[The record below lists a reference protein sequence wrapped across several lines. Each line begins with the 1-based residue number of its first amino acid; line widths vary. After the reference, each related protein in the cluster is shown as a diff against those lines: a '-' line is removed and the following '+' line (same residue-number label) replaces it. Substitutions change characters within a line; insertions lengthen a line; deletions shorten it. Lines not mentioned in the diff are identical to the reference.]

1 MRLFR
6 TIMVAAAC
14 LLITGNA
21 NADGSWPKGTIK
33 LVIPA
38 KAGGGTD
45 IMGRIFANY
54 LQQTTGSAV
63 AVINQ
68 PSGGGTVGY
77 EMVRTAKP
85 DGQTLLYAHTSL
97 LINAHTGRYPHSLSD
112 FTPIAYA
119 QIYPPQVYAV
129 APNAPW
135 NNLKDFVNDARNNPG
150 KLTIGVSLGG
160 TTHFI
165 AGLMQ
170 QAENIELKMV
180 EASSEV
186 DKVAAIQGGHIDI
199 GNLGAKSA
207 RQFVEAG
214 KMKPLALL
222 DPVPNKSFP
231 EFPTAIEQ
239 GVNVFWQTPLIV
251 FGPKDMDPAI
261 VQKINEVTKGMS
273 QDPTIQESLEKMSSS
288 YNYHPVEEVQKLLE
302 AEDQRISKIAEQLG
316 IAPK

>member
-14 LLITGNA
+14 LLSAGNA
-21 NADGSWPKGTIK
+21 NADASWPKGTIK

-97 LINAHTGRYPHSLSD
+97 LINAHTGRYPHALSD

-129 APNAPW
+129 APDAPW
-135 NNLKDFVNDARNNPG
+135 NSLKDFVEDARNNPD
-150 KLTIGVSLGG
+150 KFTIGGLSGRDNPFHRRIDATGRKYRTQNGRGIVRGG
-160 TTHFI
+160 
-165 AGLMQ
+165 
-170 QAENIELKMV
+170 
-180 EASSEV
+180 
-186 DKVAAIQGGHIDI
+186 QGRCHSGR
-199 GNLGAKSA
+199 A
-207 RQFVEAG
+207 
-214 KMKPLALL
+214 
-222 DPVPNKSFP
+222 
-231 EFPTAIEQ
+231 
-239 GVNVFWQTPLIV
+239 
-251 FGPKDMDPAI
+251 
-261 VQKINEVTKGMS
+261 
-273 QDPTIQESLEKMSSS
+273 
-288 YNYHPVEEVQKLLE
+288 Y
-302 AEDQRISKIAEQLG
+302 
-316 IAPK
+316 